1 MRRLWIA
8 ALLLS
13 SLAVVVYAWAD
24 SSNLALTPITSTA
37 YEPYHIFKTYAGSVA
52 QIAVESKYSTGP
64 TWLQVFNA
72 TSIGGV
78 TGLTPLICIPIPPAN
93 VSSDSFGGRMFSPAA
108 NYYFNVGIVAV
119 LSTTNCA
126 TGFTSAGNTGW
137 FDATI
142 Q

>member
-1 MRRLWIA
+1 MRGLWIA
-8 ALLLS
+8 VLLVLFT
-13 SLAVVVYAWAD
+13 LGQARAD
-24 SSNLALTPITSTA
+24 GSNLALAPLTSSA
-37 YEPYHIFKTYAGSVA
+37 YEPFHVFKTIPGSVA

-64 TWLQVFNA
+64 TWLQVYNA

-78 TGLTPLICIPIPPAN
+78 TGQTPLICIPVPPAN
-93 VSSDSFGGRMFSPAA
+93 SNSDAFGGRMFSPAA

-126 TGFTSAGNTGW
+126 VGYTSVGNNAW